1 MLELRDPMPELRNPM
16 LAHSR
21 RPAAMVT
28 AWPRRRS
35 AALVL
40 AALPG
45 AAQVPWC
52 TGAGC
57 ARAAAPTPAALVP

>member
-1 MLELRDPMPELRNPM
+1 MPELRNPMPELRNPM

-21 RPAAMVT
+21 TV
-28 AWPRRRS
+28 WPHRRL

-45 AAQVPWC
+45 AAQVPWY

-57 ARAAAPTPAALVP
+57 ARAAAPMPAAL